1 MQKSENMSLTLSLYV
16 PLGHPGPEHFLN
28 FKPLKLLSLLA
39 PDDLDPRFERA
50 LTVRV
55 QQTQG
60 RYTLSDKPREG
71 TMR

>member
-1 MQKSENMSLTLSLYV
+1 M
-16 PLGHPGPEHFLN
+16 PLGPPWAGTFLEL
-28 FKPLKLLSLLA
+28 KPLKFLSLLA